1 MTNLAT
7 LPADIRL
14 SIDAQRVAS
23 LWISYVVANKWTPEK
38 VKLEISRIEDAARRE
53 EVRKWCRH
61 YRDLQKIANP
71 PAPAK
76 SKARKPTRPAWARGR
91 G

>member
-14 SIDAQRVAS
+14 SIDAQRIAS

-38 VKLEISRIEDAARRE
+38 VKLEISRI
-53 EVRKWCRH
+53 
-61 YRDLQKIANP
+61 
-71 PAPAK
+71 
-76 SKARKPTRPAWARGR
+76 
-91 G
+91 